1 MIKTIHDDDDLPQ
14 KSPYDQ
20 LLKNFLNPVAPV
32 KSKFEQIMDIK
43 KMVLDQLGISV
54 TDLEPGLS
62 CEYTAKSDDGSD
74 VNIYS
79 TLLGDICFAFDN
91 VITLDNGMVSSHLKS
106 PLIQG
111 ILTDVN
117 RHLPVTESFRLSND
131 LINYLPVLPNVKPWL
146 VFKYIKATKMRT
158 VQVSFKVLRRH
169 VDSLPAFL
177 TTSYEAYRLTTKN
190 KAIQHFYESSG
201 FNCIYSDSGVI
212 IDNEIE
218 VYKERMMK
226 IWELPEDSTDI
237 DYKRLGILSDM
248 ISI

>member
-1 MIKTIHDDDDLPQ
+1 
-14 KSPYDQ
+14 
-20 LLKNFLNPVAPV
+20 
-32 KSKFEQIMDIK
+32 MDVK

-54 TDLEPGLS
+54 TDLEPELS

-79 TLLGDICFAFDN
+79 TLLGDIWFAFDN
-91 VITLDNGMVSSHLKS
+91 VITLDNGMVSSYLKS
-106 PLIQG
+106 PSIQS

-117 RHLPVTESFRLSND
+117 RYLPVTESFRLSND

-177 TTSYEAYRLTTKN
+177 EKSYEAYHLTTKN

-201 FNCIYSDSGVI
+201 FNCIYSDNGVI

-226 IWELPEDSTDI
+226 IWELPEDSS
-237 DYKRLGILSDM
+237 LIL
-248 ISI
+248 ITKIGFII